1 MHSSFRFSFV
11 LLATAALL
19 RAQST
24 EASSRDEPLSLDK
37 LVVSAGVGD
46 KTAFDLA
53 QGSSILAGADLQ
65 RRAQSTLGDTLDA
78 TAGVNSTYYGPGASR
93 PIIRGLGGDRI
104 RVLQSG
110 IGALDASN
118 ISPDHN
124 TAIEPL
130 FADRIEVLRG
140 PATLLYGSSAVGGV
154 VNVIDNRIPEHAPD
168 RPFSGAVEARGFGPA
183 DETAGI
189 TALTFGRDDF
199 AVQLNAMSLQSGNV
213 RIPGVARIDPDAPAD
228 QPSGVLPNSDIETNS
243 LSLGATWFGKTGH
256 LGAAVSDYETD
267 YGVPVDEPISISM
280 RQHRLDLHG
289 EITEPFGIFRGA
301 RAQFGLGD
309 YTHSEI
315 SDHTTVNTTFRNKA
329 WEGRIELP
337 HALGDFVTGTLGA
350 QFSRSDFSAV
360 GDEVV
365 TPPSITETQ
374 AVFATEEWKRG
385 PIALQLGGRVESES
399 IRLGDVPDGLPP
411 VPGYAATSGEKK
423 PFTGVSGSTGVVF
436 YPAKDWSTALS
447 LAYSERM
454 PTAQELFSN
463 GPHGGT
469 NAWEVGQVGLGV
481 EKSVGLDLSVRKRA
495 GWITGSVSAFVN
507 RFHGFIFEQQ
517 LPDAAIPSD
526 VNPEGLTPYQ
536 FTAKDAEFYGA
547 EAEITAHLIE
557 RENYSVHLQITSDY
571 VHAEQTTDHVPLPR
585 IPPFRIGTGLRFDAG
600 RWHGGVELRHVSD
613 QDRIAEMETPT
624 PGYDLLNADVSY
636 VLPAGRVTYELFAR
650 GTNLTNEEARVHA
663 SFLKDFSPL
672 PGRGVL
678 AGVRAMF

>member
-1 MHSSFRFSFV
+1 MNSSFRFSLV
-11 LLATAALL
+11 LLTTAALL

-24 EASSRDEPLSLDK
+24 EASSHDEPLSLDK

-46 KTAFDLA
+46 KTSFDLA
-53 QGSSILAGADLQ
+53 QGSSILAGTAL
-65 RRAQSTLGDTLDA
+65 RRRVQDTLGDTLDA

-124 TAIEPL
+124 SAVEPL

-168 RPFSGAVEARGFGPA
+168 RPLSGAIEVRGFGA
-183 DETAGI
+183 AGETAGVAAI
-189 TALTFGRDDF
+189 TAIRDNV
-199 AVQLNAMSLQSGNV
+199 ALQLNAMSLQSGNV
-213 RIPGVARIDPDAPAD
+213 RIPGVARIDAEAPPD
-228 QPSGVLPNSDIETNS
+228 QSSGILPNSDIETTS
-243 LSLGATWFGKTGH
+243 VSLGATWFGKAGH
-256 LGAAVSDYETD
+256 FGAAVSDYETD

-289 EITEPFGIFRGA
+289 EITEPFGIFHGA
-301 RAQFGLGD
+301 RVQFGFGD
-309 YTHSEI
+309 YAHSEL
-315 SDHTTVNTTFRNKA
+315 SDHTTVNTKFSNKA
-329 WEGRIELP
+329 WEGRLELP
-337 HALGDFVTGTLGA
+337 HAFSDYVSGTIGA
-350 QFSRSDFSAV
+350 QLSRSNFSAV

-365 TPPSITETQ
+365 TPPSITESQ

-385 PIALQLGGRVESES
+385 AIALQIGGRAEFES
-399 IRLGDVPDGLPP
+399 IRLGDVPDDLPP

-423 PFTGVSGSTGVVF
+423 SFTGASGSMGIVF
-436 YPAKDWSTALS
+436 YPAKGWSTALS
-447 LAYSERM
+447 LAYSQRM

-469 NAWEVGQVGLGV
+469 HAWEVGQADLGL
-481 EKSVGLDLSVRKRA
+481 EKSLGLDLSVRKRA
-495 GWITGSVSAFVN
+495 GWITGSISGFVN
-507 RFHGFIFEQQ
+507 QFHGYIFERA
-517 LPDAAIPSD
+517 LAADTIPSD
-526 VNPEGLTPYQ
+526 VNDEGLTPYQ
-536 FTAKDAEFYGA
+536 FTAKDAKFYGA
-547 EAEITAHLIE
+547 EAEITAHLVE
-557 RENYSVHLQITSDY
+557 RESYAVHLQITSDY
-571 VHAEQTTDHVPLPR
+571 VRAEQTTDHEPLPR
-585 IPPFRIGTGLRFDAG
+585 IPPFRIGAGLRFDGG
-600 RWHGGVELRHVSD
+600 RWHGGVELRHVAD
-613 QDRIAEMETPT
+613 QNRIAEMETAT

-636 VLPAGRVTYELFAR
+636 VLPAGRVTYEFFAR

-663 SFLKDFSPL
+663 SFLKAFAPL

-678 AGVRAMF
+678 AGVRAAF